1 MNSRPSIGDERS
13 VPAFLFQTFET
24 LVTLI
29 TAEILSP
36 LSILSI
42 VPAFTYFNPL
52 IPYNCLY
59 LVRYC

>member
-1 MNSRPSIGDERS
+1 MKWDERS